1 MTELIASFS
10 EYLRDEKHTSE
21 NTRLSYERDLRKLQ
35 EFLASRGKKKVKDIT
50 EDDLSAY
57 VDGLSQ
63 MGRKASTISRA
74 IASMKA
80 FFDFLKDNKK
90 IKVNPATAIKAP
102 HVEKTPPVVLTKDEL
117 DRLIKETMGDS
128 DKEMRDRAMVEVLC
142 ATGMRVTELLSLK
155 MSDIDFENST
165 LHVTGTG
172 SHAAEPETGNN
183 GITALVRLLLALP
196 LADCPTTQALRD
208 LDALL
213 PHGDYRGRALGIAME
228 DDLSGYLTLSY
239 TIMHLDEQG
248 FEGYFDSRVPVCA
261 NEENCKAVVVQR
273 FGRLGYAVEGEM
285 VPSHHTPGDSPFV
298 QTLLRCY
305 ERYTGQKGE
314 CLSMGGGTYVHDIEG
329 GVAFGAGMPGFAS
342 NLHSANEHIRIQ
354 DMLTACKI
362 FALVIAELCGE

>member
-172 SHAAEPETGNN
+172 KHDRVVPLRRRSMQALNVYINDSRIHMLRETTDPDILFLNLSGESMSRQGFWKILKYYGRKAGITKDITPHTLRHSFAAHMIETG
-183 GITALVRLLLALP
+183 
-196 LADCPTTQALRD
+196 ADIND
-208 LDALL
+208 IKD
-213 PHGDYRGRALGIAME
+213 
-228 DDLSGYLTLSY
+228 
-239 TIMHLDEQG
+239 
-248 FEGYFDSRVPVCA
+248 
-261 NEENCKAVVVQR
+261 
-273 FGRLGYAVEGEM
+273 RLGH
-285 VPSHHTPGDSPFV
+285 SDISST
-298 QTLLRCY
+298 QL
-305 ERYTGQKGE
+305 YTRKKRAAN
-314 CLSMGGGTYVHDIEG
+314 VN
-329 GVAFGAGMPGFAS
+329 VAG
-342 NLHSANEHIRIQ
+342 
-354 DMLTACKI
+354 
-362 FALVIAELCGE
+362 